1 VKALLAPLLAL
12 IAATSPNAAQH
23 APPLRIGVSGDYP
36 PFSFAPEGDPT
47 ELQGFDLAVVR
58 AYAADQH
65 RELEMVRFRWPEL
78 LSDLAADR
86 FDVAMSGI
94 TIRPERSL
102 AGIFSVP
109 VMASGAVVLVRE
121 NAGFADLASLNHPE
135 AKIGVNQGGHLER
148 VTRAHFPEAAIT
160 AIPENAAVRGALL
173 DENVDAVVTDTLE
186 APIWLE
192 GSEGVLQLGPFTR
205 DLKAYLVHPDRKE
218 LAAKLDAWLLARES
232 DGTLAALRQ
241 RYLGYGGSPRTAEPV
256 SALLAAVGE
265 RLDLMPL
272 VAEAK
277 RATGT
282 PVTVPEREARVVDAA
297 LAATR
302 EAASNAHRGPVSDGT
317 VRSFFEA
324 QIAAAKEIQR
334 ATLAAGP
341 VEGSPPADLDT
352 SLRPTLLRLGNRI
365 AYLLQKL
372 PARIDRSNLEDC
384 SRQRLRTPGLSEGA
398 RDALVEAIL
407 AFSEARRD
415 QP

>member
-1 VKALLAPLLAL
+1 LAPLLAL
-12 IAATSPNAAQH
+12 IAATFPSAAQH
-23 APPLRIGVSGDYP
+23 TSPLRIGVSGDYP
-36 PFSFAPEGDPT
+36 PFSFAPERNPT

-86 FDVAMSGI
+86 FDVGMSGI

-121 NAGFADLASLNHPE
+121 DAGFADLASLDHPE
-135 AKIGVNQGGHLER
+135 AKIAVNQGGHLER
-148 VTRAHFPEAAIT
+148 VTRAHFPGATIT
-160 AIPENAAVRGALL
+160 AIPKNAAVRGALL
-173 DENVDAVVTDTLE
+173 DGNVDAVVTDTLE

-192 GSEGVLQLGPFTR
+192 GSEGVLQLGPFTT

-218 LAAKLDAWLLARES
+218 LAANLDTWLLARET

-241 RYLGYGGSPRTAEPV
+241 RYLGYGDSPQTAEPV

-282 PVTVPEREARVVDAA
+282 PVTVPEREVRVIDAA

-302 EAASNAHRGPVSDGT
+302 EAARNAHQEPVSDRT
-317 VRSFFEA
+317 VRTFFEA

-334 ATLAAGP
+334 ATLAADP
-341 VEGSPPADLDT
+341 VGESPPADLDT
-352 SLRPTLLRLGNRI
+352 SLRPALLRIGNRI

-372 PARIDRSNLEDC
+372 PARIDRSTLEDC
-384 SRQRLRTPGLSEGA
+384 SRRRLRTPGLSEGA